1 MNTLN
6 DNNGRFLFGTHL
18 DGAIRLLEP
27 EAGDRLQL
35 IYLTKKDGSQLAFI
49 GPVLQEDEL
58 LNVEGIEE
66 GEILQ
71 INGLEQGSAPP
82 PFCNARRPSA
92 KSTPTT

>member
-66 GEILQ
+66 GEILE
-71 INGLEQGSAPP
+71 INRPDHGPRTTAQGH
-82 PFCNARRPSA
+82 
-92 KSTPTT
+92 